1 MQRSAQGAHPSWSL
15 FLAIP
20 LELRSTNI
28 TLPIRTTGKVGTTS
42 GSGYNPHN
50 RGENHITEGDGC
62 RAGPCGEVVYW
73 CGPLCLWE
81 ELAPWEGD
89 GGWAGGAGG
98 ARLSRGAP
106 GTLTVYTAPRPDV
119 PYTPAIGCVLT
130 SPGVAGTRVPGRHRR
145 REMMTQMCFVPL
157 DLCRDTQRG
166 EKSAAPKAK
175 LRAPRAPPPGPGGRR
190 RGARAAA
197 DRTRD
202 TRAVLCTR
210 NTTLY
215 TVYPIVRRSSV
226 VGRRA

>member
-1 MQRSAQGAHPSWSL
+1 MRRGSILVWPSV
-15 FLAIP
+15 P
-20 LELRSTNI
+20 
-28 TLPIRTTGKVGTTS
+28 VG
-42 GSGYNPHN
+42 GV
-50 RGENHITEGDGC
+50 
-62 RAGPCGEVVYW
+62 GPVG
-73 CGPLCLWE
+73 
-81 ELAPWEGD
+81 
-89 GGWAGGAGG
+89 GGWGVGGRGRGSAPQQRRAWNTDSLYCSQARCALYAG
-98 ARLSRGAP
+98 S
-106 GTLTVYTAPRPDV
+106 
-119 PYTPAIGCVLT
+119 IGCVLT